1 MARRLAAGG
10 GRRGTLMRGVRRVL
24 WILLVLALAL
34 AAATAYFFVHAGGWL
49 NHPDAP
55 IKADAIVVLSGRFER
70 TMYAADLYRDG
81 YAPVVVLSDAVAD
94 EGSAK
99 LAALGIRLPSG
110 EEIQRQILRA
120 KGVPQEKI
128 EMLGPLAR
136 STADEAKTIAER
148 YGQPGRRILV
158 VTSPSHVLRAR
169 LIISRALEGRGATL
183 AVCATPYEELPD
195 RWWKSQDAARDVL
208 LEWSKLAFYLLGGRY
223 SARD

>member
-1 MARRLAAGG
+1 MSGLRRA
-10 GRRGTLMRGVRRVL
+10 L
-24 WILLVLALAL
+24 WVLAGAAL
-34 AAATAYFFVHAGGWL
+34 FAAAAAYLFLHAASWL
-49 NHPDAP
+49 KNADAP
-55 IKADAIVVLSGRFER
+55 TKSDAIVVLSGRYER
-70 TMYAADLYRDG
+70 TMYAADLYREG

-94 EGSAK
+94 AGSAR
-99 LAALGIRLPSG
+99 LAALGIRLPSS

-128 EMLGPLAR
+128 ETLGPLAR
-136 STADEAKTIAER
+136 STADEAATIAAR

-183 AVCATPYEELPD
+183 VVCATPYEELPD